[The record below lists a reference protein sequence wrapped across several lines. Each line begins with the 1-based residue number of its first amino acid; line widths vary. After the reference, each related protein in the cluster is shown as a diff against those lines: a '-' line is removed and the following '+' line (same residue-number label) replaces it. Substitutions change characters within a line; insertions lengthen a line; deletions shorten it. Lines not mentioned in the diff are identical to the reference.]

1 MARRYLNTPITFDR
15 KGKRFFTN
23 PIYPEI
29 PVNEN
34 DLYVITTGTDRYDT
48 LALQFYQDSSLWWVI
63 AIANNSKTDSLAVQ
77 QGVQLRIPTNP
88 GEAIS
93 LYEEFNENR

>member
-1 MARRYLNTPITFDR
+1 MARRYSNTPITLDR
-15 KGKRFFTN
+15 KGKRFFN
-23 PIYPEI
+23 NSIYPEI

-34 DLYVITTGTDRYDT
+34 DIYVITTGTDRYDT

-63 AIANNSKTDSLAVQ
+63 ASANNSKTDSLAVQ

-88 GEAIS
+88 GEAVS
-93 LYEEFNENR
+93 LYEEFNQNR

>member
-1 MARRYLNTPITFDR
+1 MANRYSNTPINLNR
-15 KGKRFFTN
+15 KGERFFTN

-34 DLYVITTGTDRYDT
+34 DIYVITTGTDRYDT

-63 AIANNSKTDSLAVQ
+63 ASANNSKTDSLAVK
-77 QGVQLRIPTNP
+77 QGVQLRIPINP
-88 GEAIS
+88 GDAVS
-93 LYEEFNENR
+93 LYEEFNQNR

>member
-1 MARRYLNTPITFDR
+1 MASRYSNTPITLD
-15 KGKRFFTN
+15 KQGKRFFTN

-29 PVNEN
+29 PEHEN
-34 DLYVITTGTDRYDT
+34 DIYVITTGTDRYDT

-77 QGVQLRIPTNP
+77 QGVQLRIPANP
-88 GEAIS
+88 GDILS

>member
-1 MARRYLNTPITFDR
+1 MARRYSNTPVTLDR
-15 KGKRFFTN
+15 NGKRFYTN

-34 DLYVITTGTDRYDT
+34 DIYVITTGTDRYDT

-63 AIANNSKTDSLAVQ
+63 ASANNSKTDSLAVQ
-77 QGVQLRIPTNP
+77 QGVQLRIPANP
-88 GEAIS
+88 GNILS

>member
-1 MARRYLNTPITFDR
+1 MARRYSNTPVTLDR
-15 KGKRFFTN
+15 NGKRFYTN

-29 PVNEN
+29 PENEN
-34 DLYVITTGTDRYDT
+34 DIYVITTGTDRYDT

-63 AIANNSKTDSLAVQ
+63 ASANNSKTDSLAVQ

-88 GEAIS
+88 GEAVS
-93 LYEEFNENR
+93 LYEEFNQNR

>member
-15 KGKRFFTN
+15 KGKRFYTN

-34 DLYVITTGTDRYDT
+34 DIYVITTGTDRYDT

-63 AIANNSKTDSLAVQ
+63 ASANNSKTDSLAVQ
-77 QGVQLRIPTNP
+77 QGVQLRIP
-88 GEAIS
+88 AKS
-93 LYEEFNENR
+93 LDVKGLFSNLNRNR